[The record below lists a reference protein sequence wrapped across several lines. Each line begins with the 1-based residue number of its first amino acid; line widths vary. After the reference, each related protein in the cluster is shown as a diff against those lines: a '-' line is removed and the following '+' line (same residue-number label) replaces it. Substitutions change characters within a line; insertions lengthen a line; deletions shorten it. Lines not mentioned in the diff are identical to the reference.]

1 LRGWEEGSLAVRSL
15 ALFRGYVKLKCLTT
29 TWFVVVVVV
38 IATTTTTTAITI
50 AIIIEPNITSTI
62 YYSSIVTVII
72 IIIFIKNEP
81 FEISL
86 EIICLFDLPRC
97 NIFSYRHGVMLVRKP
112 MICMFV
118 INRDELFACILT
130 L

>member
-1 LRGWEEGSLAVRSL
+1 MAVRSL
-15 ALFRGYVKLKCLTT
+15 ALFRGYVKLECFTT
-29 TWFVVVVVV
+29 TWFVVVV
-38 IATTTTTTAITI
+38 IATTTAITI
-50 AIIIEPNITSTI
+50 AIIIEPTITTTI
-62 YYSSIVTVII
+62 YYSSIVTVIII

-86 EIICLFDLPRC
+86 EIICLLDLPRC
-97 NIFSYRHGVMLVRKP
+97 NIFSYRHGVVLVGQP

-118 INRDELFACILT
+118 SDRDELFACILT

>member
-1 LRGWEEGSLAVRSL
+1 MRGGEEGSLAVRSL
-15 ALFRGYVKLKCLTT
+15 ALFRGYVKLECLTT
-29 TWFVVVVVV
+29 TWFVVVV
-38 IATTTTTTAITI
+38 IATTTTTAITI
-50 AIIIEPNITSTI
+50 AIIIESTITTTI
-62 YYSSIVTVII
+62 YYFSIVTV

-97 NIFSYRHGVMLVRKP
+97 NIFSYHHGVMLIRKQ

-118 INRDELFACILT
+118 SDGDELFACILT